1 MATEQPIFF
10 AEIGNPAMNEAFQ
23 RAQETFGYFWR
34 ELSWEYRRIV
44 PALEVACVKVAFTQ
58 EIENEQIVEHMW
70 INEVSFDGETIKGVL
85 LNDPNQLTNVS
96 RGQDVEI
103 PLAQLSD
110 WLFVRGGKTFGGFTI
125 QSMRGTMSAAE
136 LESHDDAWGFDFGD
150 HREVLLAI
158 GQSEHPEN
166 LEEHPMSRNMGE
178 KLAEF
183 LTQYPNELSSRDET
197 GNSMLHREAIAGNRM
212 SVEVLKQFGAD
223 IHAKNKQGKTPLD
236 YAIQMKW
243 NHLLPLLS

>member
-10 AEIGNPAMNEAFQ
+10 AETGNPVMNNAFQ

-44 PALEVACVKVAFTQ
+44 PGLEVACVKVAFSQ
-58 EIENEQIVEHMW
+58 NVKKEQIVEHMW
-70 INEVSFDGETIKGVL
+70 INEVSFNGETIKGVL

-103 PLAQLSD
+103 PLAQVSD

-125 QSMRGTMSAAE
+125 QAMRGSMSAAE
-136 LESHDDAWGFDFGD
+136 LENHDKAWGFDFGD
-150 HREVLLAI
+150 YREVLLAM
-158 GQSEHPEN
+158 GQVENPEN

-183 LTQYPNELSSRDET
+183 LTQYPNELTSVDEA
-197 GNSMLHREAIAGNRM
+197 GNTLLHREAIAGNKT
-212 SVEVLKQFGAD
+212 SVEVLRQSGAD
-223 IHAKNKQGKTPLD
+223 IHAKNKLGKTPLD
-236 YAIQMKW
+236 YAVQMKW
-243 NHLLPLLS
+243 KHLVSLLS